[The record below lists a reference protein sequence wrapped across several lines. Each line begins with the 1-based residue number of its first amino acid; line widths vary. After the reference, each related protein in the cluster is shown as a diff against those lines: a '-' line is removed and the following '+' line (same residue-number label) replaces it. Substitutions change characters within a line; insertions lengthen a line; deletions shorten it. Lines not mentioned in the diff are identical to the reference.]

1 MPEVVGLHGSPPPA
15 WGSQKIA
22 HTLIKKT
29 TAKNYVLIDTKVVVL
44 ELKDV
49 EIPLAKIMRDRSSH
63 SVFECIV
70 DTTEPSIFVFSDNRC
85 W

>member
-1 MPEVVGLHGSPPPA
+1 VVGSRSPPPA
-15 WGSQKIA
+15 WRSQKIA

-49 EIPLAKIMRDRSSH
+49 EIPLAKIMGDRSSH
-63 SVFECIV
+63 SAFERIADRAV
-70 DTTEPSIFVFSDNRC
+70 PLVFVFSDNRY